1 MIRVHAVDSRLNSV
15 SIKFGTQLNSVSS
28 AGFILANFDKKIA
41 NFDQTQPTA
50 NRRSN
55 FRPLKRHWDSEKK
68 HTNINYQ
75 LHAGKVSIVLS
86 TIKTIRISLTI
97 TATFY
102 L

>member
-1 MIRVHAVDSRLNSV
+1 MYNFFLILLGTVYGIHICTVDSRLNSV

-68 HTNINYQ
+68 AHK
-75 LHAGKVSIVLS
+75 HKLS
-86 TIKTIRISLTI
+86 TACR
-97 TATFY
+97 
-102 L
+102 